1 MKAMVLSQFGPV
13 EEKPLKLQEVEQPV
27 PGPGEILL
35 KINYCG
41 VCHTDLHTVE
51 GELTGVN
58 LPRIPGHQVVGTVE
72 KIGEGVT
79 LFQRHDRA
87 GVAWLYSSCGR
98 CRYCRSG
105 RENLCEEARF
115 TGYDVNGGYAEY
127 IVVPE
132 NFAYELP
139 EDFADEKAAPL
150 LCAGIIGYRALRLS
164 RIKPGEKL
172 GLFGFGASAHI
183 TIQVA
188 RFWGCSVY
196 VFSRSQEH
204 RNHALQLG
212 AKWVGSPE
220 EIPPEKLDS
229 AIVFAP
235 AGEIARQALR
245 VIDRGGTVALGGIYM
260 TTIPPLD
267 YQKELYF
274 EKSLKSVANATRQD
288 GVEFLKIAS
297 EIPVD
302 ADVQIYPLEKANEA
316 LLDVKQSRI
325 KGTAVLKIS

>member
-127 IVVPE
+127 MVVPE

-260 TTIPPLD
+260 TSIPPLD

-316 LLDVKQSRI
+316 LLDIKQSRI

>member
-105 RENLCEEARF
+105 RENLCEEAKF

-127 IVVPE
+127 MVVPE

-260 TTIPPLD
+260 TSIPPLD

>member
-127 IVVPE
+127 MVVPE

-260 TTIPPLD
+260 TSIPPLD

>member
-105 RENLCEEARF
+105 RENLCKEARF

-127 IVVPE
+127 MVVPE

-260 TTIPPLD
+260 TSIPPLD

-316 LLDVKQSRI
+316 LLDIKQSRI